1 VLLREET
8 LNISLFLAFGAGLLS
23 FASPCVLP
31 LVPAYL
37 GHLTGR
43 ALVLPGVTAARRWTT
58 FLHALA
64 FVLGFS
70 VVFTVLGASVG
81 LVGYLFYDLLSV
93 FEKVG
98 GLVLII
104 FGLHTM
110 GLLKIPFLYRE
121 LRLQADLAGRWGILS
136 SSLVGAIFAAAWTPC
151 VGPVLSGILI
161 LAGTTGTVGRGALL
175 LFVYSLGL
183 GLPFLLAGMSLG
195 WSNALFGRLKR
206 HGRAVS
212 VLSGILLVVMGV
224 LVFTNALSMLSAY
237 LSRYFLP
244 PL

>member
-1 VLLREET
+1 
-8 LNISLFLAFGAGLLS
+8 
-23 FASPCVLP
+23 
-31 LVPAYL
+31 
-37 GHLTGR
+37 
-43 ALVLPGVTAARRWTT
+43 
-58 FLHALA
+58 
-64 FVLGFS
+64 
-70 VVFTVLGASVG
+70 
-81 LVGYLFYDLLSV
+81 
-93 FEKVG
+93 
-98 GLVLII
+98 
-104 FGLHTM
+104 
-110 GLLKIPFLYRE
+110 
-121 LRLQADLAGRWGILS
+121 
-136 SSLVGAIFAAAWTPC
+136 
-151 VGPVLSGILI
+151 LSGILI

>member
-1 VLLREET
+1 MLKAET
-8 LNISLFLAFGAGLLS
+8 LNISLFLAFGGGLLS

-98 GLVLII
+98 GL
-104 FGLHTM
+104 
-110 GLLKIPFLYRE
+110 
-121 LRLQADLAGRWGILS
+121 
-136 SSLVGAIFAAAWTPC
+136 
-151 VGPVLSGILI
+151 
-161 LAGTTGTVGRGALL
+161 
-175 LFVYSLGL
+175 
-183 GLPFLLAGMSLG
+183 
-195 WSNALFGRLKR
+195 
-206 HGRAVS
+206 
-212 VLSGILLVVMGV
+212 
-224 LVFTNALSMLSAY
+224 
-237 LSRYFLP
+237 
-244 PL
+244 

>member
-1 VLLREET
+1 
-8 LNISLFLAFGAGLLS
+8 
-23 FASPCVLP
+23 
-31 LVPAYL
+31 
-37 GHLTGR
+37 
-43 ALVLPGVTAARRWTT
+43 
-58 FLHALA
+58 
-64 FVLGFS
+64 LGFS
-70 VVFTVLGASVG
+70 IVFTILGASVG
-81 LVGYLFYDLLSV
+81 MVGYLFYDLLSV

-98 GLVLII
+98 GLVLIV

-110 GLLKIPFLYRE
+110 GLVKMPFLYRE

-136 SSLVGAIFAAAWTPC
+136 SSLVGAVFAAAWTPW

-161 LAGTTGTVGRGALL
+161 LAGTSGTVGRGALFV
-175 LFVYSLGL
+175 FVYSLGL
-183 GLPFLLAGMSLG
+183 GLPSLVAGMWLG
-195 WSNALFGRLKR
+195 WSNTLFGRLKR
-206 HGRAVS
+206 QGRAVS

>member
-1 VLLREET
+1 MET

-43 ALVLPGVTAARRWTT
+43 ALALQGATAVRRWITS
-58 FLHALA
+58 LHALG

-70 VVFTVLGASVG
+70 TVFTLLGASVG
-81 LVGYLFYDLLSV
+81 LVGYLFYGLLPL
-93 FEKVG
+93 FERVG
-98 GLVLII
+98 GIILII

-110 GLLKIPFLYRE
+110 GLLRIPFLYRG
-121 LRLQADLAGRWGILS
+121 LRLEVDPAGRWGILS
-136 SSLVGAIFAAAWTPC
+136 SFLVGAIFAAAWTPC
-151 VGPVLSGILI
+151 VGPVLSGILV
-161 LAGTTGTVGRGALL
+161 LAGTSGTVGRGALL

-183 GLPFLLAGMSLG
+183 GIPFLVAGMSLG

-206 HGRAVS
+206 QGRAVS